1 MTICP
6 CCGFKSESLL
16 SRVLTDG
23 QAPDSSRPDGY
34 PACQSCGARSVGE
47 PLPRPEHELP
57 SYGRSLVLAVT
68 GSLMVLIFVTQT
80 VIAVAQLSTR
90 SVPTTLTLA
99 SMIPFDFWDYK
110 TWLAGAE
117 TAAWRLKW
125 VMIPLTLLV
134 LFASR
139 KLYRSIQQSPARFCG
154 LRYAR
159 RGYLATAAVPVLFLI
174 LIGITV
180 PKRLEHRQW
189 GIEADVNAHWRRY
202 DRALDE
208 YRETFETLPSVSGDL
223 RRLPDPDGSI
233 AAALENLD
241 TSGYRPTADLAAM
254 PNKKPQQLRGAVIR
268 NASISTGDDAP
279 SERLSFTNYELPLP
293 GPDRIMGTE
302 DDLVVRDGVIYKA
315 SETPRRNATT
325 AASTRARKP

>member
-1 MTICP
+1 
-6 CCGFKSESLL
+6 L

-68 GSLMVLIFVTQT
+68 GSLMVLIFVMQT
-80 VIAVAQLSTR
+80 VIAAAQLSTR
-90 SVPTTLTLA
+90 SVPTTVTL
-99 SMIPFDFWDYK
+99 SSIIPFDFWDYT

-125 VMIPLTLLV
+125 VMIPFTLLV

-159 RGYLATAAVPVLFLI
+159 RGFLATAAVPVLVLI

-180 PKRLEHRQW
+180 PTRLKHRQW
-189 GIEADVNAHWRRY
+189 GIEAAESANAYRY
-202 DRALDE
+202 DRGLEE
-208 YRETFETLPSVSGDL
+208 YREVFGTLPSVASDL

-233 AAALENLD
+233 AAALDNLD

-268 NASISTGDDAP
+268 NASISSADDP
-279 SERLSFTNYELPLP
+279 PNERLSFTNYELPLP
-293 GPDRIMGTE
+293 GPDKIMGTE
-302 DDLVVRDGVIYKA
+302 DDLILRDGVIYKA
-315 SETPRRNATT
+315 SEMPRRNATT